1 MHSPRCSLPAHVP
14 ISPVTLSPY
23 QSKRSLVLDDG
34 LSLSSEPNRRLTFL
48 SSLAGRSSQR
58 RHRRR
63 GRGLLISRR
72 QNPHDDCD
80 DVDYDDDEFCS
91 SWSTAWSSCHS
102 SNGPSSIMSNGQQND
117 NHNSSLLDTAS
128 TSPSKA
134 VASEPSSSS
143 SSLLSLS
150 RLRPLKTSNPN
161 SNNKNKPK
169 DATNSTKSTSSKKQ
183 EQRKNNNNNNNNKTR
198 RIIPSEKPKQTK
210 QKTKKQSQTKDS
222 ETVGLDDSSSSTMR
236 SSSSSCLS
244 RNGQRVVS
252 FDPQV
257 TVIPTATNDQDDDS
271 TKTTTSTT
279 TESVLWYSTAECNTM
294 KHFYSVQA
302 YEKVRKLV
310 WMEYGQGA
318 ALLDPS
324 SYPSVLLQVYQ
335 CAVQGR
341 ENSKQKTGST
351 NNIKTTSDD
360 KNDEEAHP
368 TKETDNCQDEEEE
381 EEAIVELDPRLL
393 DEFRMHLQSTVP
405 RTGLVQRLVLS
416 LAAVSTQA
424 TSSSS
429 NETNHHHK
437 VLKKH
442 AQWKALWRVV
452 HSDVTPARYPHLTV
466 DELWQLRRRKCQAI
480 SAPSRRLAQFVG
492 QASSSAQ
499 VVVAAAAASY

>member
-72 QNPHDDCD
+72 QNPHNGNED
-80 DVDYDDDEFCS
+80 DVDYDDDESCS

-117 NHNSSLLDTAS
+117 NHNSSLLDTTA

-134 VASEPSSSS
+134 VASELSSSS

-150 RLRPLKTSNPN
+150 RLRPLKASNPN

-183 EQRKNNNNNNNNKTR
+183 EPRKNNNNNNKIR
-198 RIIPSEKPKQTK
+198 RIPSEKPKQTK
-210 QKTKKQSQTKDS
+210 QKTKKQNQTKDS

-236 SSSSSCLS
+236 SNSSSCLS
-244 RNGQRVVS
+244 RNGPRVVS

-257 TVIPTATNDQDDDS
+257 TVIPTATDDQDDDS

-294 KHFYSVQA
+294 KHFDSVQA

-335 CAVQGR
+335 CAVQGG

-360 KNDEEAHP
+360 KDDPKSHP
-368 TKETDNCQDEEEE
+368 TKETHNCEDDEEEE
-381 EEAIVELDPRLL
+381 EAVVEMDPRLL
-393 DEFRMHLQSTVP
+393 DDFRMHLQSTVP
-405 RTGLVQRLVLS
+405 RTGLVQRLALS
-416 LAAVSTQA
+416 LAAVSTQT
-424 TSSSS
+424 TSLS
-429 NETNHHHK
+429 NDTNHHHK

-499 VVVAAAAASY
+499 VVAAAAAASY

>member
-1 MHSPRCSLPAHVP
+1 
-14 ISPVTLSPY
+14 
-23 QSKRSLVLDDG
+23 
-34 LSLSSEPNRRLTFL
+34 
-48 SSLAGRSSQR
+48 
-58 RHRRR
+58 
-63 GRGLLISRR
+63 
-72 QNPHDDCD
+72 
-80 DVDYDDDEFCS
+80 
-91 SWSTAWSSCHS
+91 
-102 SNGPSSIMSNGQQND
+102 
-117 NHNSSLLDTAS
+117 
-128 TSPSKA
+128 
-134 VASEPSSSS
+134 
-143 SSLLSLS
+143 
-150 RLRPLKTSNPN
+150 
-161 SNNKNKPK
+161 
-169 DATNSTKSTSSKKQ
+169 
-183 EQRKNNNNNNNNKTR
+183 
-198 RIIPSEKPKQTK
+198 
-210 QKTKKQSQTKDS
+210 
-222 ETVGLDDSSSSTMR
+222 MR

-279 TESVLWYSTAECNTM
+279 TESVLWYSTAECNIM
-294 KHFYSVQA
+294 KHFHSVQA

-335 CAVQGR
+335 CAVQGG
-341 ENSKQKTGST
+341 EHSKQKTGST
-351 NNIKTTSDD
+351 GNKTNTSDN
-360 KNDEEAHP
+360 KNDQESHP
-368 TKETDNCQDEEEE
+368 TKETDNCEDEEDDE

-405 RTGLVQRLVLS
+405 RTGLVQRLALS
-416 LAAVSTQA
+416 LAAVSTQ
-424 TSSSS
+424 TPSSPLTSS

-452 HSDVTPARYPHLTV
+452 HSDVTPSRYPHLTV

-499 VVVAAAAASY
+499 VVVAAAAASS